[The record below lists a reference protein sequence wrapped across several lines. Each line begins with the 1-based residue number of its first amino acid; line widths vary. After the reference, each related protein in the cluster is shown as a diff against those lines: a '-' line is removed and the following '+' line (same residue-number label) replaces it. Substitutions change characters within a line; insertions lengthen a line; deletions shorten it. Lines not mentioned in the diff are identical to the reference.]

1 MSFFRYLKT
10 KRKGFIAAGAAA
22 VLLIGSF
29 GLYRLP
35 VEAVAYPLAL
45 CAMFGIGWLIL
56 DYLRI
61 RKKHN
66 VLARFRKGAADRSD
80 GLPEAETLLEE
91 DCRRIIGDLEEEIA
105 ELRAVSAEQY
115 REMIDYYTVWAHQIK
130 TPIASMK
137 LALQNE
143 DSELS
148 RRLGADLFRTQQYVD
163 MVMAFL
169 RLGSDASDYVFRAC
183 PLDGILRA
191 SVKKFAPEF
200 IGRRLSLDY
209 EPTGV
214 TLVTDEK
221 WFGFVVEQLLSN
233 ALKYTR
239 EGGIHIGLE
248 DGKALVIADTGIG
261 ISPEDLPRIFE
272 KGYTGYNGRTD
283 LSASGL
289 GLYLCRRVC
298 EKLGL
303 GIRMESEVGIG
314 TTVRL
319 DLPRDSARPE

>member
-1 MSFFRYLKT
+1 M
-10 KRKGFIAAGAAA
+10 
-22 VLLIGSF
+22 
-29 GLYRLP
+29 
-35 VEAVAYPLAL
+35 
-45 CAMFGIGWLIL
+45 
-56 DYLRI
+56 
-61 RKKHN
+61 
-66 VLARFRKGAADRSD
+66 
-80 GLPEAETLLEE
+80 
-91 DCRRIIGDLEEEIA
+91 
-105 ELRAVSAEQY
+105 
-115 REMIDYYTVWAHQIK
+115 
-130 TPIASMK
+130 
-137 LALQNE
+137 
-143 DSELS
+143 
-148 RRLGADLFRTQQYVD
+148 
-163 MVMAFL
+163 
-169 RLGSDASDYVFRAC
+169 FRAC
-183 PLDGILRA
+183 PLDGIRRA

-209 EPTGV
+209 ELTGV

-239 EGGIHIGLE
+239 EGGIRIGLE
-248 DGKALVIADTGIG
+248 DGKTLVIADTGIG